1 MLSVLAGRAVRPSI
15 MARGCGTSHG
25 DAKLSAPP
33 RALLPAQ
40 VYNSIR
46 VFITAYV
53 WMTGF
58 GNFSFF
64 YLKVSRGCSLG
75 YGQPCRVG
83 YCGRRLG
90 R

>member
-1 MLSVLAGRAVRPSI
+1 MFFEPERSSLHSHLIVVPFFVARAVCICTYVCVCVCIGADLAS
-15 MARGCGTSHG
+15 
-25 DAKLSAPP
+25 
-33 RALLPAQ
+33 Q

-64 YLKVSRGCSLG
+64 YLKVSQDS
-75 YGQPCRVG
+75 PPSVP
-83 YCGRRLG
+83 
-90 R
+90 

>member
-1 MLSVLAGRAVRPSI
+1 MTNVRNFRLLRSI
-15 MARGCGTSHG
+15 G
-25 DAKLSAPP
+25 SAPSVCND
-33 RALLPAQ
+33 RDGLLILDFFAGVAQ

-64 YLKVSRGCSLG
+64 YLKVTAHPALSL
-75 YGQPCRVG
+75 
-83 YCGRRLG
+83 
-90 R
+90 